1 MITKIFDGGFFK
13 RTVLIALPIMVQNLI
28 TNIVALVDNVMVG
41 QVGTEQMSGVAIV
54 NQLFFVFNLTLFG
67 VLSGAGIFGTQF
79 FGKND
84 MEGVK
89 STFRYKTLASLAV
102 VAIGILVFIFLGD
115 GLITS
120 YLYTAEEGID
130 LELTFAY
137 AKEYMGIMLIG
148 LIPFTVEQ
156 LYSSTLREGGI
167 TTPPMVAGIVAVLTN
182 TLLNYLLIFGSF
194 GFPKLGVAGAAI
206 ATVISRFL
214 QAVIVILWSHLN
226 SKKLGYIKGIYRTL
240 RVPKALALR
249 LTVKGLIPL
258 TVNECLWAAGT
269 AMLTQ
274 FYSVRGIEVIAGLNI
289 ANTIINLFNV
299 MFIAFG
305 SGVAVVLGQLLGAGE
320 LKQAKMAA
328 PRLIAFSGTM
338 CVFIGGLMAAF
349 SGLFP
354 LAYNTSDNVRGIA
367 TMLIIISASF
377 MPLHATLHST
387 YFTIRSG
394 GKTLITFLFDCVF
407 SWVVT
412 IPIVGSLTHFTTLPI
427 MWLYMVGQGVEILKC
442 IIGLILV
449 KKGVWIS
456 NITSDGK

>member
-148 LIPFTVEQ
+148 LIPFTIEQ

-206 ATVISRFL
+206 ATVIS
-214 QAVIVILWSHLN
+214 IILHQTLFSTIHLMISSN
-226 SKKLGYIKGIYRTL
+226 MFR
-240 RVPKALALR
+240 AHLR
-249 LTVKGLIPL
+249 LRATI
-258 TVNECLWAAGT
+258 
-269 AMLTQ
+269 
-274 FYSVRGIEVIAGLNI
+274 RGI
-289 ANTIINLFNV
+289 
-299 MFIAFG
+299 
-305 SGVAVVLGQLLGAGE
+305 
-320 LKQAKMAA
+320 
-328 PRLIAFSGTM
+328 
-338 CVFIGGLMAAF
+338 
-349 SGLFP
+349 
-354 LAYNTSDNVRGIA
+354 
-367 TMLIIISASF
+367 
-377 MPLHATLHST
+377 
-387 YFTIRSG
+387 
-394 GKTLITFLFDCVF
+394 
-407 SWVVT
+407 
-412 IPIVGSLTHFTTLPI
+412 
-427 MWLYMVGQGVEILKC
+427 
-442 IIGLILV
+442 
-449 KKGVWIS
+449 
-456 NITSDGK
+456 